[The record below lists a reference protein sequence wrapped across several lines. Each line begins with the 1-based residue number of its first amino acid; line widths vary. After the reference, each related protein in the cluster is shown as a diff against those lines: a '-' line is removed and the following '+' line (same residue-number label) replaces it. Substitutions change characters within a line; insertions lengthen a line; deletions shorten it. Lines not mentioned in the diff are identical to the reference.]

1 MKTIKN
7 IAVLFALV
15 PALLLSSCSK
25 EYLNRTPTTALD
37 TDMVLNN
44 TDMIPSTVVGTMRMM
59 YSSAFGGKYATVIGD
74 IMTDMITSVRG
85 SNGSFKDMEE
95 WNINQST
102 GDVETLY
109 AASFQISAAAARTI
123 QAAKR
128 KLSGDTAS
136 MTSAQKN
143 NLKSAIAASL
153 TIKAYAEFFATQYFC
168 VDVNVGKN
176 DYAFGGTYTMPG
188 NITGSDA
195 KVGIMIL
202 DDKPLGL
209 TEDANMYTLDSSY
222 KFLEREI
229 QEAIDYFNA
238 SGNKNFTLASEAR
251 YYPTLCAAYMVQAR
265 IFLAQHKYKEADEAA
280 TNALNNLPSGANKT
294 LISDAGKLLEA
305 YGSNLSSED
314 VWSLNYTNQDNL
326 SANSL
331 QNLFSSYGFNPSSY
345 AINLFDRNDIRIILY
360 YDGQEGGRKLPEDMK
375 SYCMKYPNENAVFNV
390 PIFRVPEIYMIQAE
404 ARAAGKFTTSDGDAK
419 DALLAVLGVRD
430 TTIKGDKAKLESKY
444 KVDDANIMQTILD
457 ENAREFLCE
466 GHRWSDLRRN
476 GARLT
481 REGSTDSR
489 KFPTHFKNY
498 PLSTFAF
505 PIPYGETSTEQWKKG
520 HGIFDDGRPDS
531 KNWQNEAWAELQGNI
546 YSPTATLPVE
556 GEDYENKTF

>member
-25 EYLNRTPTTALD
+25 EYLDRTPTTALD
-37 TDMVLNN
+37 TDLVLNS

-59 YSSAFGGKYATVIGD
+59 YSASFGGKYATVMGD

-85 SNGSFKDMEE
+85 SNGSFKNVEE

-109 AASFQISAAAARTI
+109 AASFQIAAAAARTI

-128 KLSGDTAS
+128 KLNSDSTS
-136 MTSAQKN
+136 MTATQKN

-153 TIKAYAEFFATQYFC
+153 TIKAYAELFATQYFC
-168 VDVNVGKN
+168 VDVNVGKG
-176 DYAFGGTYTMPG
+176 DYAFDNNYTMPG
-188 NITGSDA
+188 NITGTNA
-195 KVGIMIL
+195 KVGIMVL
-202 DDKPLGL
+202 DGRPLGL
-209 TEDANMYTLDSSY
+209 TEPANIYTLDY
-222 KFLEREI
+222 TYAFLEKEI
-229 QEAIDYFNA
+229 AEAISYYNA
-238 SGNKNFTLASEAR
+238 SGSKSFTLASETR

-265 IFLAQHKYKEADEAA
+265 IYLAQHKYREADEAA
-280 TNALNNLPSGANKT
+280 TNALSNLPGSANPT
-294 LISDAGKLLEA
+294 LISDAKKLLEA
-305 YGSNLSSED
+305 YGSTLSSED
-314 VWSLNYTNQDNL
+314 IWSLNYTNQDNL

-345 AINLFDRNDIRIILY
+345 AIGLFRSDDIRKTLY
-360 YDGQEGGRKLPEDMK
+360 YDGDSRKLPTDMN

-390 PIFRVPEIYMIQAE
+390 PIFRVPEIYMVQAE
-404 ARAAGKFTTSDGDAK
+404 ARAGLKDFTAAQE
-419 DALLAVLGVRD
+419 ALLKVLGARD
-430 TTIKGDKAKLESKY
+430 TNIRGDLNKMISSYKISEST
-444 KVDDANIMQTILD
+444 IMQVILD

-481 REGSTDSR
+481 REGSSESR
-489 KFPTHFKNY
+489 KFPVHFTGF
-498 PLSTFAF
+498 PLSTFAL
-505 PIPYGETSTEQWKKG
+505 PIPYGETSTEQWKNGRGK
-520 HGIFDDGRPDS
+520 FDDGRSDT
-531 KNWQNEAWAELQGNI
+531 KNWQNEAWADLEGNV
-546 YSPTATLPVE
+546 YSNTATLPVE
-556 GEDYENKTF
+556 GDDYSSFAH

>member
-37 TDMVLNN
+37 TDLVLNS

-74 IMTDMITSVRG
+74 IMTDMVTSSIRG

-109 AASFQISAAAARTI
+109 AASFQIVAAAARTI
-123 QAAKR
+123 DAAKR
-128 KLSGDTAS
+128 KLNSDETLS
-136 MTSAQKN
+136 TSQEKN
-143 NLKSAIAASL
+143 LQSAIAASL
-153 TIKAYAEFFATQYFC
+153 TIKAYAELFATQYFC

-176 DYAFGGTYTMPG
+176 NYAFGGTYTMPG
-188 NITGSDA
+188 NMPNT
-195 KVGIMIL
+195 KVGIML
-202 DDKPLGL
+202 LEKPLEL
-209 TEDANMYTLDSSY
+209 EEPANIYTLDSTY
-222 KFLEREI
+222 RFLEKEI
-229 QEAIDYFNA
+229 KEAISYFES
-238 SGNKNFTLASEAR
+238 SGSNSFTLAGEAR
-251 YYPTLCAAYMVQAR
+251 FFPTLCAAYIIQAR
-265 IFLAQHKYKEADEAA
+265 IFLAQHNYTEAIAA
-280 TNALNNLPSGANKT
+280 AEKALNTLPANTNKN
-294 LISDAGKLLEA
+294 LISDPVKLLDA
-305 YGSNLSSED
+305 YGENLSSED
-314 VWSLNYTNQDNL
+314 IWSLNYTSQDNL

-331 QNLFSSYGFNPSSY
+331 QNLFSNYGFNPSTY
-345 AINLFDRNDIRIILY
+345 AIRLFNKDDIRRNLY
-360 YDGQEGGRKLPEDMK
+360 YDGLERKLPNDMK

-390 PIFRVPEIYMIQAE
+390 PILRVPEIYMIQAE
-404 ARAAGKFTTSDGDAK
+404 AYAGSGNTQQAK
-419 DALLAVLGVRD
+419 EMLLAVLGVRD
-430 TTIKGDKAKLESKY
+430 TTIHGDMAKLESKY

-457 ENAREFLCE
+457 ENAREFLGE

-476 GARLT
+476 GVRLT
-481 REGSTDSR
+481 RDGSSEDP
-489 KFPTHFKNY
+489 KFPIHFTNY

-520 HGIFDDGRPDS
+520 CGITDDGQQVKP
-531 KNWQNEAWAELQGNI
+531 NWQNNAWDNKQGDT
-546 YSPTATLPVE
+546 YSPTVTLPTE
-556 GEDYENKTF
+556 GDDYISESH

>member
-25 EYLNRTPTTALD
+25 EYLDRTPTTALD
-37 TDMVLNN
+37 TDLVMNS

-59 YSSAFGGKYATVIGD
+59 YSSAFGGKYATIIGD
-74 IMTDMITSVRG
+74 IMTDMVTSVRG

-109 AASFQISAAAARTI
+109 AAGFQIAAAAARTV

-128 KLSGDTAS
+128 NLNSSDTAS
-136 MTSAQKN
+136 MTATQKN
-143 NLKSAIAASL
+143 NLRSAIAASL
-153 TIKAYAEFFATQYFC
+153 TIKAYAEFFVVQYFC
-168 VDVNVGKN
+168 VDVNVGKG
-176 DYAFGGTYTMPG
+176 DYAFGGNYTMPG
-188 NITGSDA
+188 NITGSDER
-195 KVGIMIL
+195 VGIMIL
-202 DDKPLGL
+202 DGKPLSL
-209 TEDANMYTLDSSY
+209 TEPANMYTLQYSY
-222 KFLEREI
+222 EFLEKEI
-229 QEAIDYFNA
+229 AEAISYYNA
-238 SGNKNFTLASEAR
+238 SGSKSFTLAPEAR

-265 IFLAQHKYKEADEAA
+265 IYLAQHKYKDADDAA
-280 TNALNNLPSGANKT
+280 TNALNNLPGGANKT
-294 LISDAGKLLEA
+294 LISNASKLLEA
-305 YGSNLSSED
+305 YGSSLSSED
-314 VWSLNYTNQDNL
+314 IWTLNYTNQDNL

-345 AINLFDRNDIRIILY
+345 AISLFQSNDIRKTLY
-360 YDGQEGGRKLPEDMK
+360 YDGNDRKLPEDMK

-390 PIFRVPEIYMIQAE
+390 PIFRVPEIYMVQAE
-404 ARAAGKFTTSDGDAK
+404 ARAAGKFGDAK
-419 DALLAVLGVRD
+419 EALLAVLGARD
-430 TTIKGDKAKLESKY
+430 TNIKGDMDKMVSNY
-444 KVDDANIMQTILD
+444 KIDDNSIMQVILD

-476 GARLT
+476 GVRLT

-505 PIPYGETSTEQWKKG
+505 PIPYGETSTEQWKNGRGK
-520 HGIFDDGRPDS
+520 FDDGRTDS
-531 KNWQNEAWAELQGNI
+531 KNWQNEAWADLEGNI
-546 YSPTATLPVE
+546 YSNTATLPVE
-556 GEDYENKTF
+556 GEDYLNQPH

>member
-7 IAVLFALV
+7 IAILFALV

-37 TDMVLNN
+37 TDLVLTS

-59 YSSAFGGKYATVIGD
+59 YSSSFGGKYATVIGD

-85 SNGSFKDMEE
+85 SNGSFKDVEE

-109 AASFQISAAAARTI
+109 AASFQIAAAAARTI

-128 KLSGDTAS
+128 KLNSDSAS
-136 MTSAQKN
+136 MTASQKN

-153 TIKAYAEFFATQYFC
+153 TIKAYAELFATQYFC
-168 VDVNVGKN
+168 VDVNVGKG
-176 DYAFGGTYTMPG
+176 DYAFDNNYTMPG
-188 NITGSDA
+188 NITGTNA

-202 DDKPLGL
+202 DGKPLGL
-209 TEDANMYTLDSSY
+209 TEPANIYTLDY
-222 KFLEREI
+222 TYAFLEKEI
-229 QEAIDYFNA
+229 AEAISYYNA
-238 SGNKNFTLASEAR
+238 SGSKNFTLASEAR

-265 IFLAQHKYKEADEAA
+265 IYLAQHKYTEANEAA
-280 TNALNNLPSGANKT
+280 TNALDNLPSGVNKV
-294 LISDAGKLLEA
+294 LISNGEKLLEA

-314 VWSLNYTNQDNL
+314 IWSLNYTNQDNL

-331 QNLFSSYGFNPSSY
+331 QNLFSSYGFNPSTY
-345 AINLFDRNDIRIILY
+345 AIKLFQSNDIRKALY
-360 YDGQEGGRKLPEDMK
+360 FDGKEKTLPADGT

-390 PIFRVPEIYMIQAE
+390 PIFRVPEIYMVQAE
-404 ARAAGKFTTSDGDAK
+404 AQAGLKNLTGATE
-419 DALLAVLGVRD
+419 ALFAVLGARD
-430 TTIKGDKAKLESKY
+430 TNIKGDMNKMVSQY
-444 KVDDANIMQTILD
+444 KIDDKSIMQVILD

-481 REGSTDSR
+481 REGSSDNR
-489 KFPTHFKNY
+489 LFPIHFQNY

-505 PIPYGETSTEQWKKG
+505 PIPYGETSTEQWKNGRGK
-520 HGIFDDGRPDS
+520 FDDSRSDS
-531 KNWQNEAWAELQGNI
+531 KNWQNEAWADLEGNV
-546 YSPTATLPVE
+546 YSNTATLPIE
-556 GEDYENKTF
+556 GDDYSSLPH